1 MTIDRAKI
9 MQDAWTIARRFA
21 GNRET
26 WGQRLSRALKYVWWD
41 VKEAARQAAAQDAY
55 RAAQRAAFAS
65 ARPAEEIRTEIWT
78 LECKDR
84 LAGADWQ
91 RLDALR
97 AELRAL

>member
-1 MTIDRAKI
+1 MTIDRKEVFRLAWVWAKH
-9 MQDAWTIARRFA
+9 DLWSARAPASALRGYFRAALVRAWA
-21 GNRET
+21 
-26 WGQRLSRALKYVWWD
+26 D
-41 VKEAARQAAAQDAY
+41 VKRQAAY
-55 RAAQRAAFAS
+55 RAAQRAAFTV
-65 ARPAEEIRTEIWT
+65 ARPAEEIRTEIWA

>member
-1 MTIDRAKI
+1 MTINRKEVFRLAWVWAKQDQWGARAPASALRGYFRAALVR
-9 MQDAWTIARRFA
+9 AWA
-21 GNRET
+21 
-26 WGQRLSRALKYVWWD
+26 D
-41 VKEAARQAAAQDAY
+41 VKRQAAY

-65 ARPAEEIRTEIWT
+65 ARPAEEIRTDIRM

-97 AELRAL
+97 AELRAVA